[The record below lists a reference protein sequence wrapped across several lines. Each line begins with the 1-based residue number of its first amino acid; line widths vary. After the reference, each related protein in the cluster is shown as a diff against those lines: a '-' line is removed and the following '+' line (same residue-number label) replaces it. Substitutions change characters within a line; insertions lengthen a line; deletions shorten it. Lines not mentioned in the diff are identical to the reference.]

1 MVTKRTSA
9 SKTKSALKSRPGVKT
24 KAKPKTKAKSKAKA
38 PAALH
43 GKSFPGESKGYRKAR
58 NKLLQAEI
66 DLRRRIEDVAALRRR
81 LPPGGMV
88 PEDYVF
94 EEGAAGLD
102 GAGGSKRVKLSELF
116 VHDGASLIVYSFMY
130 GPNMAKP
137 CPMCTAMLDSL
148 NGAAPHAMQR
158 INLAVV
164 ASSPLARIHAFAR
177 ERGWHNLRLLSSAG
191 NTYNHD
197 YHAQSASGSQLP
209 ALTVF
214 ARRGGRTHHVFSTE
228 MLYAPSEAG
237 LNARHV
243 DSIWQL
249 WNLFD
254 LTPEGR
260 GKDWYPKL
268 DYPA

>member
-1 MVTKRTSA
+1 MVTKRASA
-9 SKTKSALKSRPGVKT
+9 SKTRPASKPRPGAKA
-24 KAKPKTKAKSKAKA
+24 KAKPKTKAKAKA
-38 PAALH
+38 PVALH
-43 GKSFPGESKGYRKAR
+43 AERFPGESKDYRKAR

-66 DLRRRIEDVAALRRR
+66 DLRRRIEDVAAQRRR
-81 LPPGGMV
+81 LPPGGAV

-94 EEGAAGLD
+94 EEGSAGLD
-102 GAGGSKRVKLSELF
+102 GAGGSRQVKLSELF
-116 VHDGASLIVYSFMY
+116 VHDGASLILYSFMY

-148 NGAAPHAMQR
+148 NGAAPHATQR

-164 ASSPLARIHAFAR
+164 ASSPLERIHAFAR

-197 YHAQSASGSQLP
+197 YHAQSASGAQLP

-214 ARRGGRTHHVFSTE
+214 ARRGGKTRHVFSTE
-228 MLYAPSEAG
+228 MLYAPSVHG
-237 LNARHV
+237 QNGRHV
-243 DSIWQL
+243 DSIWPL

>member
-1 MVTKRTSA
+1 MVTKRTA
-9 SKTKSALKSRPGVKT
+9 PSKTGSAPKSRSGSKT
-24 KAKPKTKAKSKAKA
+24 RAVSKTRAKSKAKA
-38 PAALH
+38 PTALH
-43 GKSFPGESKGYRKAR
+43 AARFPGESRDYRKAR
-58 NKLLQAEI
+58 NKLLRAEI

-94 EEGAAGLD
+94 EEGVAGLD

-164 ASSPLARIHAFAR
+164 ASSPLERIHAFAR
-177 ERGWHNLRLLSSAG
+177 ERGWHNLRLLSSAD
-191 NTYNHD
+191 NTYNQD

-214 ARRGGRTHHVFSTE
+214 ARRSGKTHHVFSTE
-228 MLYAPSEAG
+228 MLYAPPERG
-237 LNARHV
+237 LSGRHV
-243 DSIWQL
+243 DSIWPL